1 MKRGDPILVCSAIK
15 IQTNKADLLL
25 LSARHWDN
33 QMRQQ
38 FTQSLHSGYEV
49 YRQTEVQGFIDQF
62 GKFYNRK
69 DAYRLAQ
76 HNNQIRFELDYETDE
91 LYSEMLY

>member
-25 LSARHWDN
+25 LGARHWDN

-38 FTQSLHSGYEV
+38 FTQSLQE
-49 YRQTEVQGFIDQF
+49 FI
-62 GKFYNRK
+62 K
-69 DAYRLAQ
+69 
-76 HNNQIRFELDYETDE
+76 
-91 LYSEMLY
+91 